1 MELIPKPEQVVSA
14 AVDVARRMLC
24 GGHLGLL
31 TVRAAGRA
39 PRAVID
45 RWVPRQS
52 SKQAV
57 RRPPGRGTASRA
69 AIGANPDRRYGSAA
83 SRTLA
88 RE

>member
-14 AVDVARRMLC
+14 AVHVARRLLC
-24 GGHLGLL
+24 GGHLGML

-45 RWVPRQS
+45 RWVPRHTS
-52 SKQAV
+52 EQAV
-57 RRPPGRGTASRA
+57 
-69 AIGANPDRRYGSAA
+69 IGANPERRYGSAA
-83 SRTLA
+83 SRMLA